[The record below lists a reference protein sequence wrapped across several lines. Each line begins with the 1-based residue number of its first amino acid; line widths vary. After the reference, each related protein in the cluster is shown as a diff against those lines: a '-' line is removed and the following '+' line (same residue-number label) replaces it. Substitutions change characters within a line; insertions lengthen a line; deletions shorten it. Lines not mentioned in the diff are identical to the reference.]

1 MVPYFPFLEAA
12 YMAKMCGGS
21 GAIQSLTVTQ
31 NGQYNAP
38 EGVGGYNPVTVDV
51 PKNIRSITI
60 TRNGTYTAPTGVDG
74 YNPVIVDNPYETLW
88 KYEHDQTEETDTG
101 LTDEDD
107 NPIIIDGLPVDDI
120 DDVINSGFDPDQPV
134 DITFAALSDSG
145 MIYVHLQYKKTVI
158 TPDWE
163 TQYYISV
170 TVTNAQTGESKTVDR
185 TVTAHGS
192 HKPVVT
198 LNTKY
203 YVDYSIAIYSSGYP
217 FRAEII
223 IRPSEVGVT
232 GPFNYYICK
241 SNQEAN

>member
-1 MVPYFPFLEAA
+1 MTFAEAA
-12 YMAKMCGGS
+12 MIMMSGGS
-21 GAIQSLTVTQ
+21 ANIQPLTVTQ

-38 EGVGGYNPVTVDV
+38 AGVSGYTPVIVNV

-60 TRNGTYTAPTGVDG
+60 TRNGTYTAPAGVDG
-74 YNPVIVDNPYETLW
+74 YNPVIVNNPYEILW
-88 KYEHDQTEETDTG
+88 KQEHGQTEEIDTG
-101 LTDEDD
+101 LTDEEDK
-107 NPIIIDGLPVDDI
+107 PIIIDGLPVDDI

-163 TQYYISV
+163 TQYYISA

-192 HKPVVT
+192 HMPVVT
-198 LNTKY
+198 LDTAYKIQY
-203 YVDYSIAIYSSGYP
+203 HITIYSSGYP
-217 FRAEII
+217 FGA
-223 IRPSEVGVT
+223 
-232 GPFNYYICK
+232 
-241 SNQEAN
+241 

>member
-1 MVPYFPFLEAA
+1 MTFAEAA
-12 YMAKMCGGS
+12 MIMMSGGN
-21 GAIQSLTVTQ
+21 ANIQSLTVTQ

-38 EGVGGYNPVTVDV
+38 EGV
-51 PKNIRSITI
+51 
-60 TRNGTYTAPTGVDG
+60 NGF
-74 YNPVIVDNPYETLW
+74 NPVIVNVPVSKPVIRSLTVTRNGRYDAADYGCDGFNPVIVNNPYEILW
-88 KYEHDQTEETDTG
+88 KQEHGQTEEIDTG
-101 LTDEDD
+101 LTDEEDK
-107 NPIIIDGLPVDDI
+107 PIIIDGLPVDDI

-163 TQYYISV
+163 TQYYISA

-192 HKPVVT
+192 HMPVVT

-203 YVDYSIAIYSSGYP
+203 RVDYHITIYGGGYP
-217 FRAEII
+217 FGAGCEIS
-223 IRPSEVGVT
+223 PSDVGVT
-232 GPFNYYICK
+232 GLFKYYICK
-241 SNQEAN
+241 SPDTE

>member
-1 MVPYFPFLEAA
+1 MTFTEAA
-12 YMAKMCGGS
+12 MIMMS
-21 GAIQSLTVTQ
+21 GDNANMQSLTVTQ

-38 EGVGGYNPVTVDV
+38 EGVSGFNPVIVNV
-51 PKNIRSITI
+51 PVSKPVIRSLTV
-60 TRNGTYTAPTGVDG
+60 TRNGRYDAADYGCDG
-74 YNPVIVDNPYETLW
+74 FNPVIVDNPYEILW
-88 KYEHDQTEETDTG
+88 KQEHGQTEEIDTG
-101 LTDEDD
+101 LTDENG

-163 TQYYISV
+163 TQYYISA

-192 HKPVVT
+192 HMPVVT
-198 LNTKY
+198 LDTAYNINYHIT
-203 YVDYSIAIYSSGYP
+203 IYDGVYP
-217 FRAEII
+217 FGAECKIY
-223 IRPSEVGVT
+223 PSDVGVT

-241 SNQEAN
+241 SEE